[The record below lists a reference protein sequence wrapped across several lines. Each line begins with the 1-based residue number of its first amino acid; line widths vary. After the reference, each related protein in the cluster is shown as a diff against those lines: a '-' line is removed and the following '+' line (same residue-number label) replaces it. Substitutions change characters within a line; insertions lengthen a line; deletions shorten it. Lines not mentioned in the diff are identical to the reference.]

1 MQGYTDGRH
10 RLRVGKYR
18 IVYRYDLDGTMEILL
33 IMDVDS
39 RGDIY
44 KRR

>member
-1 MQGYTDGRH
+1 MYNAKERMNN
-10 RLRVGKYR
+10 
-18 IVYRYDLDGTMEILL
+18 IVYRYDLDGRVEILL